1 MEETGWNMQNYISP
15 SRKCINESRACNLA
29 EYGFMFSIDTRL
41 SACNVM
47 KAYNM
52 YGGKIFGV
60 KFMPLHLFR
69 KTILLNYFSE
79 RFSAFVC

>member
-1 MEETGWNMQNYISP
+1 MEETHAGRGIHAELYLAP

-41 SACNVM
+41 SARNVM

-52 YGGKIFGV
+52 YGGGKTLGI
-60 KFMPLHLFR
+60 KFMTLRVWENFFFFR
-69 KTILLNYFSE
+69 LDTFPP
-79 RFSAFVC
+79 

>member
-15 SRKCINESRACNLA
+15 SRKCINESRTCNLA

-52 YGGKIFGV
+52 YGGKILGV
-60 KFMPLHLFR
+60 KFMLLYLFG
-69 KTILLNYFSE
+69 KNYFVE
-79 RFSAFVC
+79 LFFFTMQI